1 MNKHLEKFWTEDG
14 KGLGS
19 NLQVDA
25 LNNWN
30 RWRENEEWY
39 KKSLL
44 YCCLSNEAARRYYS
58 VGTFFGAGT
67 PRMNQPLPARPDF
80 KFFDAEYNK
89 WNIIHNSG
97 ALKKSIQCFADLL
110 PIVTTLHKNNRRGPR
125 LLVISVDVLRE
136 TVTFDSYVKSVLQK
150 QNMESVKC
158 TLRRNTM
165 IIWVMTRSMC
175 WMEC

>member
-1 MNKHLEKFWTEDG
+1 MKNG
-14 KGLGS
+14 I
-19 NLQVDA
+19 
-25 LNNWN
+25 
-30 RWRENEEWY
+30 
-39 KKSLL
+39 KKVSSIAA
-44 YCCLSNEAARRYYS
+44 SNEAARRYYS
-58 VGTFFGAGT
+58 VQYLLGAGT

-80 KFFDAEYNK
+80 TFFDAEYNK

-110 PIVTTLHKNNRRGPR
+110 PIATTLHKNNRRGPR
-125 LLVISVDVLRE
+125 LLVISVVVLRE
-136 TVTFDSYVKSVLQK
+136 QSHLTVILNLMTLQK
-150 QNMESVKC
+150 QNMESVKH